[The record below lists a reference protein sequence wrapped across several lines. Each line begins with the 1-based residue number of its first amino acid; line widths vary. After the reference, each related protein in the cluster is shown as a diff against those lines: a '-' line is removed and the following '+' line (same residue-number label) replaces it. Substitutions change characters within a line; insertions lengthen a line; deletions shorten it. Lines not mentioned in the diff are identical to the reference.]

1 MLENIGIWVYL
12 YTIVDR
18 LSCAATAGVVLFA
31 ILTVGV
37 HFLYGV
43 IADEERADEERSWG
57 TKEQAEKTEAK
68 RKVCLKV
75 TIPAFFFCVLLA
87 IFIPTRDDV
96 KLIAGVVVGAK
107 VAEQTI
113 ETVSESE
120 IVGKVLDIV
129 EKKIDNVL
137 ADMDNTNKED
147 KK

>member
-18 LSCAATAGVVLFA
+18 LSSAATTGAALFA
-31 ILTVGV
+31 LATLLV
-37 HFLYGV
+37 HIIYG
-43 IADEERADEERSWG
+43 IMADEERSWG
-57 TKEQAEKTEAK
+57 KKEQAEKTEAK
-68 RKVCLKV
+68 RTLCLKV
-75 TIPAFFFCVLLA
+75 TIPALVFCVLLS
-87 IFIPTRDDV
+87 IFVPTRDDV

-120 IVGKVLDIV
+120 IAGKVLDIV

-137 ADMDNTNKED
+137 ADLDKTNKED

>member
-18 LSCAATAGVVLFA
+18 LSSAATAGVVLFGA
-31 ILTVGV
+31 AALAVQ
-37 HFLYGV
+37 FLYGM
-43 IADEERADEERSWG
+43 IDDEERSWG

-68 RKVCLKV
+68 RKLCLKV
-75 TIPAFFFCVLLA
+75 TIPALVFCVLLS
-87 IFIPTRDDV
+87 IFVPTRDDV

-113 ETVSESE
+113 ESVSESE

-137 ADMDNTNKED
+137 ADLESTDKSKEE

>member
-18 LSCAATAGVVLFA
+18 LSQAAWAGVVLFG

-37 HFLYGV
+37 HILYGL
-43 IADEERADEERSWG
+43 IADEERSWG
-57 TKEQAEKTEAK
+57 KKEQAEKTEAK

-75 TIPAFFFCVLLA
+75 TIPALVFCVLLS
-87 IFIPTRDDV
+87 IFVPTRDDV

-137 ADMDNTNKED
+137 ADMDNPNKEGQ
-147 KK
+147 K

>member
-18 LSCAATAGVVLFA
+18 LSSAATMGVVSFA
-31 ILTVGV
+31 VLTLGV
-37 HFLYGV
+37 QILYG
-43 IADEERADEERSWG
+43 IMADEERGWG
-57 TKEQAEKTEAK
+57 KKEQAEKTEAK
-68 RKVCLKV
+68 RKVILKV
-75 TIPAFFFCVLLA
+75 TIPAFFFCVLMS
-87 IFIPTRDDV
+87 IFVPTRDDV
-96 KLIAGVVVGAK
+96 KLIAGVVVGVK

-137 ADMDNTNKED
+137 AEMDNTNKED

>member
-18 LSCAATAGVVLFA
+18 LSQAAWAGVVLFA
-31 ILTVGV
+31 ILTAGV
-37 HFLYGV
+37 HILYGV
-43 IADEERADEERSWG
+43 IADEERNWGKKER
-57 TKEQAEKTEAK
+57 AEKTEAK
-68 RKVCLKV
+68 RKMCLKV
-75 TIPAFFFCVLLA
+75 MIPAFFFCVLMS

-96 KLIAGVVVGAK
+96 KLIAGVVVGVK

-137 ADMDNTNKED
+137 ADMDNPNKEGQ
-147 KK
+147 K

>member
-1 MLENIGIWVYL
+1 MLENIGVWVYL

-18 LSCAATAGVVLFA
+18 LSIVATAGA
-31 ILTVGV
+31 ILFGTYTFGAYFV
-37 HFLYGV
+37 YGTMASHYRDFGRTALV
-43 IADEERADEERSWG
+43 QI
-57 TKEQAEKTEAK
+57 TESK
-68 RKVCLKV
+68 RKAVMKV
-75 TIPAFFFCVLLA
+75 TIPALVFCVLLS
-87 IFIPTRDDV
+87 IFVPTRDDV

-137 ADMDNTNKED
+137 TDMDNTTKED

>member
-18 LSCAATAGVVLFA
+18 LSSAATIGAALFA
-31 ILTVGV
+31 VVTLLV
-37 HFLYGV
+37 HIIYGV
-43 IADEERADEERSWG
+43 MADEERGWG
-57 TKEQAEKTEAK
+57 KKEQAEKTEAK
-68 RKVCLKV
+68 RKVILKA
-75 TIPAFFFCVLLA
+75 TIPALIFCVLLS
-87 IFIPTRDDV
+87 IFVPTRDDV

-137 ADMDNTNKED
+137 ADLDNANKED

>member
-18 LSCAATAGVVLFA
+18 LSSAATVGVALFA
-31 ILTVGV
+31 ILTAGV

-43 IADEERADEERSWG
+43 IADEERSWG
-57 TKEQAEKTEAK
+57 EKEQAEKTEAK
-68 RKVCLKV
+68 RNVCLKV
-75 TIPAFFFCVLLA
+75 TIPAFILCVLLS
-87 IFIPTRDDV
+87 IFVPTRDDV

>member
-18 LSCAATAGVVLFA
+18 LSIVATAGAKLFGIYTIGA
-31 ILTVGV
+31 YFV
-37 HFLYGV
+37 YG
-43 IADEERADEERSWG
+43 IMASHYRYFGR
-57 TKEQAEKTEAK
+57 TELVQNTESK
-68 RKVCLKV
+68 RKAVMKV
-75 TIPAFFFCVLLA
+75 TIPALVFCVLLS
-87 IFIPTRDDV
+87 IFVPTRDDV

-137 ADMDNTNKED
+137 TDMDNTTKED

>member
-18 LSCAATAGVVLFA
+18 LSSAATIGAALFA
-31 ILTVGV
+31 VVTLLV
-37 HFLYGV
+37 HIIYGV
-43 IADEERADEERSWG
+43 MADEERGWG
-57 TKEQAEKTEAK
+57 KKEQAEKTEAK
-68 RKVCLKV
+68 RKVILKA
-75 TIPAFFFCVLLA
+75 TIPALIFCVLLS
-87 IFIPTRDDV
+87 IFVPTRDDV

-137 ADMDNTNKED
+137 TDMDNTNKED

>member
-18 LSCAATAGVVLFA
+18 LSSAATAGAVLFA
-31 ILTVGV
+31 MLTLLV
-37 HFLYGV
+37 HIIYG
-43 IADEERADEERSWG
+43 IMADEERSWG
-57 TKEQAEKTEAK
+57 KKEQAEKTEAK
-68 RKVCLKV
+68 RKVILKA
-75 TIPAFFFCVLLA
+75 TIPALVFCVLLS
-87 IFIPTRDDV
+87 IFVPTRDDV

-120 IVGKVLDIV
+120 IAGKVLDIV

-137 ADMDNTNKED
+137 ADLESTDKSKEE

>member
-18 LSCAATAGVVLFA
+18 LSQAAWVGVVLFA
-31 ILTVGV
+31 ILTLGFQIV
-37 HFLYGV
+37 YGIV
-43 IADEERADEERSWG
+43 ADEERNWNK
-57 TKEQAEKTEAK
+57 KEQAEKTEAK

-75 TIPAFFFCVLLA
+75 TIPAFFFCVLMS

-96 KLIAGVVVGAK
+96 KLIAGVVVGVK

>member
-18 LSCAATAGVVLFA
+18 LSNAAAAGVVLFA
-31 ILTVGV
+31 LGGLSIQV
-37 HFLYGV
+37 LYG
-43 IADEERADEERSWG
+43 IIADEERSWG
-57 TKEQAEKTEAK
+57 KKEQAEKTEAR
-68 RKVCLKV
+68 RKVILKV
-75 TIPAFFFCVLLA
+75 TIPAFAFCVLLS
-87 IFIPTRDDV
+87 IFVPTRDDV
-96 KLIAGVVVGAK
+96 KLIAGVVVGVK

-137 ADMDNTNKED
+137 ADLESTDKSKEE

>member
-18 LSCAATAGVVLFA
+18 LSSAATIGAALFA
-31 ILTVGV
+31 VLTLSVQI
-37 HFLYGV
+37 LYG
-43 IADEERADEERSWG
+43 IIADEERSWG
-57 TKEQAEKTEAK
+57 KNEQAEKTEAK

-75 TIPAFFFCVLLA
+75 TIPAFAFCVLLS
-87 IFIPTRDDV
+87 IFVPTRDDL

-137 ADMDNTNKED
+137 ADMDHTDKEGR
-147 KK
+147 K

>member
-1 MLENIGIWVYL
+1 MLENIGLWVYL

-18 LSCAATAGVVLFA
+18 LSAAAMAGVGLFA
-31 ILTVGV
+31 MAALGFQLI
-37 HFLYGV
+37 YGIV
-43 IADEERADEERSWG
+43 ADEERILG
-57 TKEQAEKTEAK
+57 KKEQAEKTEAK

-75 TIPAFFFCVLLA
+75 TIPAFFFCVLMS
-87 IFIPTRDDV
+87 IFVPTRDDV

-137 ADMDNTNKED
+137 SEMDNTNKED

>member
-1 MLENIGIWVYL
+1 MLENIGLWVYL

-18 LSCAATAGVVLFA
+18 LSAAAMAGVGLFA
-31 ILTVGV
+31 MAALGFQLI
-37 HFLYGV
+37 YGIV
-43 IADEERADEERSWG
+43 ADEERILGKR
-57 TKEQAEKTEAK
+57 EQAEKTEAK

-75 TIPAFFFCVLLA
+75 TIPAFFFCVLMS
-87 IFIPTRDDV
+87 IFVPTRDDV

-137 ADMDNTNKED
+137 SEMDNTNKED

>member
-18 LSCAATAGVVLFA
+18 LSDAAMAGVVLFGSVTA
-31 ILTVGV
+31 GI
-37 HFLYGV
+37 HIFYE
-43 IADEERADEERSWG
+43 IIADEERSWG
-57 TKEQAEKTEAK
+57 RKERAEKTEEK
-68 RKVCLKV
+68 RKAVMKV
-75 TIPAFFFCVLLA
+75 TIPAFALCALLS
-87 IFIPTRDDV
+87 IFVPTRDDV
-96 KLIAGVVVGAK
+96 KLIAGVVVGVK

-137 ADMDNTNKED
+137 ADMDNTDKEG

>member
-18 LSCAATAGVVLFA
+18 LSSAATIGAALFA
-31 ILTVGV
+31 LATVGFQV
-37 HFLYGV
+37 LYG
-43 IADEERADEERSWG
+43 IIADEERSWG
-57 TKEQAEKTEAK
+57 KKEQAEKTEAT

-75 TIPAFFFCVLLA
+75 TIPALVFCVLLS
-87 IFIPTRDDV
+87 IFVPTRDDV

-137 ADMDNTNKED
+137 ADMDNPNKEGQ
-147 KK
+147 K

>member
-18 LSCAATAGVVLFA
+18 LSSAATAGVVLFA
-31 ILTVGV
+31 VVTLAA
-37 HFLYGV
+37 HFLYG
-43 IADEERADEERSWG
+43 IMADEERSWG
-57 TKEQAEKTEAK
+57 KKEQAEKTEAK
-68 RKVCLKV
+68 RKLILKV
-75 TIPAFFFCVLLA
+75 TIPAFAFCVLLS
-87 IFIPTRDDV
+87 IFVPTRDDV

-113 ETVSESE
+113 ESVSESE

-137 ADMDNTNKED
+137 ADLESTDKSKEE